1 MTICQG
7 SFIISIVWRP
17 AELMALRTHTIE
29 KKGEKRNQIWEWEET
44 PELLAAIE
52 QLHKSS
58 QTVKEVGDVP
68 KNLHVGNKNF
78 APFKPRR
85 KK

>member
-1 MTICQG
+1 MMT
-7 SFIISIVWRP
+7 
-17 AELMALRTHTIE
+17 LKTHTIE
-29 KKGEKRNQIWEWEET
+29 KKNPKHKQIWEWEET

-58 QTVKEVGDVP
+58 QAVKEVGVVP